1 MPAETTITLHLPPPY
16 PLQREILAHPA
27 KRKVICAGRRAGKT
41 TLAALVAVCKMLE
54 RRRVLLAS
62 TSQAQADVF
71 WRYSKKWCAEAI
83 AAGVITKN
91 ESNRTLELAGGAGR
105 VRVKTARN
113 ADELRGD
120 FADFLVLDECAM
132 LEPAAWYEV
141 GAPMLLDTDGDAWF
155 ISTPKRRNWFFELFH
170 RGQQEGE
177 RWHSWNFAST
187 ENPHL
192 SAAALAEIT
201 SDMTEEA
208 YRQEIL
214 AEFLEGEGAVFRNL
228 DVVLTEAP
236 SRPEEHR
243 GHLVVAGLDFGQVED
258 YTELSTFC
266 VTCMREVAVDRWR
279 RLLWADMRARVASV
293 ARAWGAR
300 EILAE
305 WNSVGGPNIEE
316 FAREGVA
323 VTSFK
328 TTPVSKPQLI
338 QSLALCFERAEARW
352 LAEATGKWQLMAYE
366 AKVSAQTGRVSYSAP
381 EGVHDDNVI
390 ARALAWRA
398 ALTGGPTLSSEVAEM
413 LAGAGL

>member
-1 MPAETTITLHLPPPY
+1 
-16 PLQREILAHPA
+16 
-27 KRKVICAGRRAGKT
+27 
-41 TLAALVAVCKMLE
+41 
-54 RRRVLLAS
+54 
-62 TSQAQADVF
+62 
-71 WRYSKKWCAEAI
+71 
-83 AAGVITKN
+83 
-91 ESNRTLELAGGAGR
+91 
-105 VRVKTARN
+105 
-113 ADELRGD
+113 
-120 FADFLVLDECAM
+120 
-132 LEPAAWYEV
+132 
-141 GAPMLLDTDGDAWF
+141 
-155 ISTPKRRNWFFELFH
+155 
-170 RGQQEGE
+170 
-177 RWHSWNFAST
+177 
-187 ENPHL
+187 
-192 SAAALAEIT
+192 
-201 SDMTEEA
+201 
-208 YRQEIL
+208 
-214 AEFLEGEGAVFRNL
+214 
-228 DVVLTEAP
+228 VLTEAP